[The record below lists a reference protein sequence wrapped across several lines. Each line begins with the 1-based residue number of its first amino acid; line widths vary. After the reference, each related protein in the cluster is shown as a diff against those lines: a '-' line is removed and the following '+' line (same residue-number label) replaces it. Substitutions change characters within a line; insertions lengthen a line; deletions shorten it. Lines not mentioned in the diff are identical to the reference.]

1 MFAKRLLPNYI
12 QAIYPAFP
20 KKKNMKRSRVKP
32 FDADYSATS
41 TELLRQ
47 AQADDQTA
55 WQQLVEL
62 YSRRM
67 YRWCRRAGLQPADAS
82 NTVQEA
88 LQAVAR
94 KLGDFHRNQPEDT
107 FRGWLRRITDN
118 KIRDHFRKQ
127 GKTPDLAAGGPDSQQ
142 VLTYLANENEHAP
155 INNDTSL
162 AATPSPHSSQLL
174 AVIERVRADVSERD
188 WKFFWRVAVDGQSAA
203 DVGREFGVT
212 ANTVRLVKMR
222 MLRKL
227 RQHTNDPS

>member
-1 MFAKRLLPNYI
+1 
-12 QAIYPAFP
+12 
-20 KKKNMKRSRVKP
+20 MKRSRVKP
-32 FDADYSATS
+32 LDTDYSATS

-47 AQADDQTA
+47 AQANDQTA
-55 WQQLVEL
+55 WEQLVEL

-94 KLGDFHRNQPEDT
+94 KLGDFHRDRPGDT

-127 GKTPDLAAGGPDSQQ
+127 GKTADLAAGGPDSQEM
-142 VLTYLANENEHAP
+142 LAYLANDNQDTP
-155 INNDTSL
+155 NSNDTSL
-162 AATPSPHSSQLL
+162 AAKRSPHSEQLL
-174 AVIERVRADVSERD
+174 AIIEQVRADVSERD

-222 MLRKL
+222 MLRRL
-227 RQHTNDPS
+227 RRHINNHS

>member
-1 MFAKRLLPNYI
+1 
-12 QAIYPAFP
+12 
-20 KKKNMKRSRVKP
+20 MKRSRVKP

-94 KLGDFHRNQPEDT
+94 KLGDFHRNQPGDT

-188 WKFFWRVAVDGQSAA
+188 WKFFWRGAVYGQSAA

>member
-1 MFAKRLLPNYI
+1 
-12 QAIYPAFP
+12 
-20 KKKNMKRSRVKP
+20 MKRSNVKP

-47 AQADDQTA
+47 AQANDQTA

-67 YRWCRRAGLQPADAS
+67 YRWCRQAGLQPADAR

-94 KLGDFHRNQPEDT
+94 KLGDFHRNRPGGT

-118 KIRDHFRKQ
+118 KIRDHFRKK
-127 GKTPDLAAGGPDSQQ
+127 GRTPDLAAGGPDSQQ
-142 VLTYLANENEHAP
+142 VLTYLANDNEYSP
-155 INNDTSL
+155 NSNDTSL
-162 AATPSPHSSQLL
+162 AAGPSPHSAQLL

-203 DVGREFGVT
+203 DVAREFGVT

-222 MLRKL
+222 MLRRF
-227 RQHTNDPS
+227 RQCMNHLS

>member
-1 MFAKRLLPNYI
+1 
-12 QAIYPAFP
+12 
-20 KKKNMKRSRVKP
+20 MKRSRVKP

-94 KLGDFHRNQPEDT
+94 KLGDFHRNQPGDT

-174 AVIERVRADVSERD
+174 AAIERVRADVSERD

>member
-1 MFAKRLLPNYI
+1 
-12 QAIYPAFP
+12 
-20 KKKNMKRSRVKP
+20 MKRSRVKP

-94 KLGDFHRNQPEDT
+94 KLGDFHRNQPGDT

-127 GKTPDLAAGGPDSQQ
+127 GKTPDLAAAGPDSQQ